1 MSSDCIFCKI
11 AAGKIGGPP
20 LYRDEA
26 ITAFKDINP
35 QAPVHILVIPNK
47 HISSMNDAT
56 AEDEALLGQLMRTAA
71 QIARNEG
78 LDGGYRLVANT
89 GPDGGQSVFHIHIH
103 LLGGRRM
110 AWPPG

>member
-20 LYRDEA
+20 VYQDEA

-35 QAPVHILVIPNK
+35 QAPVHILLIPKK
-47 HISSMNDAT
+47 HISSMNEAT

-78 LDGGYRLVANT
+78 LGSGYRLVANT
-89 GPDGGQSVFHIHIH
+89 GPDGGQSVFHIHLH